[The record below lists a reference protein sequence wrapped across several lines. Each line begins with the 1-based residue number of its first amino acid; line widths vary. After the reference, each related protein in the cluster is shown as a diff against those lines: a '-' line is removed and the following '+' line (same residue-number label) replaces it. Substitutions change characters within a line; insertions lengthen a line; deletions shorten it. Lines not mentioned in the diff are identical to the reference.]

1 MGENARLVRD
11 AIPKIGLAGSRS
23 ATLHQGSEQPL
34 RHRINYRELRRFTW
48 LRWLGTLGAIFIMVG
63 GIGAGATPVV
73 GNAFW
78 NTPMGLVLGRMLVAT
93 TVVTFVG
100 IGMLVLAWLGV
111 GAFVLA
117 GARTRVT
124 AVTTPMLMR
133 TYMAWALPLIFT
145 APLFTQDI
153 YSYLAQAA
161 IVERGMDPYSA
172 GPVDLLGTNDPL
184 ARSVPLI
191 WSHSP
196 SPYGPTALSVAWAI
210 AKVTGDGVIASVFL
224 HRLVAI
230 VSLFAV
236 AWALVQLARRCGV
249 SSQFTIWLG
258 ILNPVVLLHL
268 VGGIHN
274 EALLLALLLVGLELC
289 MRAIHGPAREL
300 VPDRLPQPGPVGVF
314 GRGVAGDPGSDPGA
328 VSGVVFGAAANR
340 SAQLRAWGL
349 YIAGC
354 ALISLAGMVKVTGFV
369 ALGFA
374 GVWLARKFGTT
385 WKAVAASAVVTGII
399 TVVTAVV
406 VSVGSGLGFG
416 WITAQ
421 GGAVSVRSWMS
432 LTTLLG
438 IIAGFFGR
446 LLGLGDISETALL
459 FTRGIGTIIMAA
471 WMLRMLLAAFR
482 GRFHPLGGYGLS
494 MFALVILF
502 PVVHPWYLLW
512 AIVPLSAWANRVQFR
527 IAVVIYSAVFSFV
540 VLPRGLGLPPGT
552 VVQIYLLALVFFA
565 AVMFA
570 VLAYSRRSK
579 VFRLH

>member
-1 MGENARLVRD
+1 MSNRLLCDLVKTNRPTPRRSSTFDDALGVRD

-34 RHRINYRELRRFTW
+34 QHRINYRELRRFTW
-48 LRWLGTLGAIFIMVG
+48 LRWLGTLGSIFIMVA

-73 GNAFW
+73 GNEFW
-78 NTPMGLVLGRMLVAT
+78 STPLGLALGRMLVAT
-93 TVVTFVG
+93 TIVTFVG
-100 IGMLVLAWLGV
+100 IGMLVTAWLGV

-124 AVTTPMLMR
+124 AVTTPMLVR
-133 TYMAWALPLIFT
+133 TYAAWVLPLVFT

-161 IVERGMDPYSA
+161 IVERGMDPYLA
-172 GPVDLLGTNDPL
+172 GPVDLLGANEPL

-196 SPYGPTALSVAWAI
+196 SPYGPTALTVAWVI
-210 AKVTGDGVIASVFL
+210 AKITSDGVIASVFL

-230 VSLFAV
+230 VSLFV
-236 AWALVQLARRCGV
+236 VSWALVQLGRRCWV
-249 SSQFTIWLG
+249 SSQFTLWLG
-258 ILNPVVLLHL
+258 TLNPLVLLHL

-289 MRAIHGPAREL
+289 MRAIHGPAQPM
-300 VPDRLPQPGPVGVF
+300 VPDELPETGPIG
-314 GRGVAGDPGSDPGA
+314 GENQTRG
-328 VSGVVFGAAANR
+328 
-340 SAQLRAWGL
+340 RAWAL
-349 YIAGC
+349 YISGIV
-354 ALISLAGMVKVTGFV
+354 LISLAGMVKVTGFV

-374 GVWLARKFGTT
+374 GMWLARKFGST
-385 WKAVAASAVVTGII
+385 WKAVVLSAVVTGAI

-406 VSVGSGLGFG
+406 VSVGTGLGFG

-421 GGAVSVRSWMS
+421 GGAATVRSWMS

-446 LLGLGDISETALL
+446 LLGLGDISDSALL
-459 FTRGIGTIIMAA
+459 FTRGMGVVLVAA
-471 WMLRMLLAAFR
+471 WLLRMLLATFR
-482 GRFHPLGGYGLS
+482 GRIHPLGGYGLA

-527 IAVVIYSAVFSFV
+527 IAVVLYSAIFSFV

-552 VVQIYLLALVFFA
+552 VAQIYLLALVFFV
-565 AVMFA
+565 AVMF
-570 VLAYSRRSK
+570 VILAYSMRSK

>member
-1 MGENARLVRD
+1 MSNRLLCDLVKTNRPAPRRSSTFDDALGVRD

-34 RHRINYRELRRFTW
+34 QHRINYRELRRFTW
-48 LRWLGTLGAIFIMVG
+48 LRWLGTLGSVFIMVT

-73 GNAFW
+73 GNEFW
-78 NTPMGLVLGRMLVAT
+78 GTPLGLILGRMLVAT
-93 TVVTFVG
+93 TIVTFVG
-100 IGMLVLAWLGV
+100 IGMLVTAWLGV

-124 AVTTPMLMR
+124 AVTTPMLIR
-133 TYMAWALPLIFT
+133 TYAAWVLPLVFT

-161 IVERGMDPYSA
+161 IVERGMDPYLA
-172 GPVDLLGTNDPL
+172 GPVDLLGANDPL

-196 SPYGPTALSVAWAI
+196 SPYGPTALAVAWGI
-210 AKVTGDGVIASVFL
+210 AKITSDGVIASVFL

-230 VSLFAV
+230 VSLLV
-236 AWALVQLARRCGV
+236 VSWALVQLGRRCGV
-249 SSQFTIWLG
+249 SSQFTLWLG
-258 ILNPVVLLHL
+258 TLNPLVLLHL

-289 MRAIHGPAREL
+289 LRAIHGPAQSMEPDEL
-300 VPDRLPQPGPVGVF
+300 PEPGPIGHENQSR
-314 GRGVAGDPGSDPGA
+314 GRSWALYAGGI
-328 VSGVVFGAAANR
+328 V
-340 SAQLRAWGL
+340 
-349 YIAGC
+349 
-354 ALISLAGMVKVTGFV
+354 LISLAGMVKVTGFV

-374 GVWLARKFGTT
+374 GMWLARKFGST
-385 WKAVAASAVVTGII
+385 WKAVALSAVVTGAI

-406 VSVGSGLGFG
+406 VSLGTGLGFG

-421 GGAVSVRSWMS
+421 GGAATVRSWMS

-446 LLGLGDISETALL
+446 LLGLGDISDSALL
-459 FTRGIGTIIMAA
+459 FTRGIGVALVAA
-471 WMLRMLLAAFR
+471 WLLRMLLATFR
-482 GRFHPLGGYGLS
+482 GRIHPLGGYGLA

-527 IAVVIYSAVFSFV
+527 IAVVLYSAIFSFV

-552 VVQIYLLALVFFA
+552 VAQIYLLALVFFV
-565 AVMFA
+565 AVML
-570 VLAYSRRSK
+570 VILAYSTRSK

>member
-1 MGENARLVRD
+1 MKSTRPTRLRAHVSDTASWVRD

-34 RHRINYRELRRFTW
+34 QHRINYRELRRFTW
-48 LRWLGTLGAIFIMVG
+48 LRWLGTLGAIFIMVA

-78 NTPMGLVLGRMLVAT
+78 NTPLGLVLGRMLVAT

-100 IGMLVLAWLGV
+100 IGLLVAAWLGV

-117 GARTRVT
+117 GARTRIT

-133 TYMAWALPLIFT
+133 TYAAWVLPLVFT

-161 IVERGMDPYSA
+161 IVERGMDPYLA
-172 GPVDLLGTNDPL
+172 GPVDLLGPNDPL

-196 SPYGPTALSVAWAI
+196 SPYGPTALSGAWLI
-210 AKVTGDGVIASVFL
+210 AKITGDGVIASVFL
-224 HRLVAI
+224 HRIIAI
-230 VSLFAV
+230 LSLFA
-236 AWALVQLARRCGV
+236 ASWALVQLGRRCGV
-249 SSQFTIWLG
+249 SSQFTLWLG
-258 ILNPVVLLHL
+258 ILNPLVLLHL
-268 VGGIHN
+268 IGGIHN

-289 MRAIHGPAREL
+289 LRAIHGPAHAID
-300 VPDRLPQPGPVGVF
+300 PDLLPEPGPLGQSQ
-314 GRGVAGDPGSDPGA
+314 GRA
-328 VSGVVFGAAANR
+328 
-340 SAQLRAWGL
+340 RAWWL
-349 YIAGC
+349 YIAGI

-374 GVWLARKFGTT
+374 GMWLARKFGTT
-385 WKAVAASAVVTGII
+385 WKAVCASAAVTGLIAGA
-399 TVVTAVV
+399 TAIA
-406 VSVGSGLGFG
+406 VSVGTGLGFG

-421 GGAVSVRSWMS
+421 GGAATVRSWMS

-446 LLGLGDISETALL
+446 LLGLGDISDSALL
-459 FTRGIGTIIMAA
+459 FTRGIGVILAVA
-471 WMLRMLLAAFR
+471 WLLRMLLATFR
-482 GRFHPLGGYGLS
+482 GRIHPLGGYGLA
-494 MFALVILF
+494 MFALVVLF

-527 IAVVIYSAVFSFV
+527 IAVVLYSAVFSFV

-552 VVQIYLLALVFFA
+552 VAQIYLLALVFFV
-565 AVMFA
+565 AVMA
-570 VLAYSRRSK
+570 ALLAYSTRSK